1 MTKNFFEVKNVD
13 FSVSGKTKVKDVS
26 FSIKNEGDV
35 ICLLGPSGIGKTTI
49 LRTIAGL
56 EKIEKGSIE
65 LNNKILSSKT
75 INVEPENRNISLAFQ
90 DNSLFPHYTVEK
102 NILLGAERNK
112 EKKDKKIGLKEIVD
126 LLDIFHILNK
136 YPHQISAGEAQR
148 ASLARSLITQPD
160 LLLLDEPLSNVDQ
173 SFKEEI
179 QVRLKKI
186 LNKLKITTI
195 IVTHDSYEAFY
206 LGSKCGIIINQELK
220 QFDDPY
226 KVYHFP
232 NSIEVVNNFTV
243 KFSELSFLT
252 KFFATWPNPKQK
264 RQKCQRLKPLQT
276 RLQTS
281 PELDCPSPWQSQ
293 RRTQRPSASY
303 PQHRDSKRRY
313 ARQSTRRLPQK
324 SVAPRSK
331 SRSGSTVPSVLP
343 RRHFGCRR
351 LWQPDLDVKP
361 VESLTGQQHEQQNA
375 LKDTCHNLWHAKRN
389 LRRVAA
395 KFCQRDNK
403 ASANHSQWVETRQ
416 KGHNDRGKTI
426 AERDVRLQLA
436 NVC

>member
-1 MTKNFFEVKNVD
+1 MKNKNFFEIKNVD
-13 FSVSGKTKVKDVS
+13 FYAGGKAKVKNVS
-26 FSIKNEGDV
+26 FSIKNEGDI

-56 EKIEKGSIE
+56 EKINNGSIT
-65 LNNKILSSKT
+65 LNGNLISSQKIN
-75 INVEPENRNISLAFQ
+75 IEPEDRNISLAFQ

-112 EKKDKKIGLKEIVD
+112 GKKDKKISLKDIVD

-206 LGSKCGIIINQELK
+206 LGSRCGIILDQELK

-232 NSIEVVNNFTV
+232 NSVEVVNFLNRGILIPAKVTGKNTLENWDLGTIEGNFSIEIDI
-243 KFSELSFLT
+243 FLS
-252 KFFATWPNPKQK
+252 
-264 RQKCQRLKPLQT
+264 R
-276 RLQTS
+276 
-281 PELDCPSPWQSQ
+281 
-293 RRTQRPSASY
+293 
-303 PQHRDSKRRY
+303 
-313 ARQSTRRLPQK
+313 
-324 SVAPRSK
+324 
-331 SRSGSTVPSVLP
+331 
-343 RRHFGCRR
+343 
-351 LWQPDLDVKP
+351 
-361 VESLTGQQHEQQNA
+361 
-375 LKDTCHNLWHAKRN
+375 
-389 LRRVAA
+389 
-395 KFCQRDNK
+395 
-403 ASANHSQWVETRQ
+403 
-416 KGHNDRGKTI
+416 I
-426 AERDVRLQLA
+426 
-436 NVC
+436 